1 MANVP
6 NGTTMA
12 TGPFTKSPKATQRA
26 NFLRDATLLELTT
39 RQRSIKIKTKKRPNK
54 ASAVAV
60 LAIAQGPKLV
70 AEMTAANKPARGP
83 QSCCANRANAKLAS
97 QPDKAE
103 GNLNA
108 NSFKPKIDALIAC
121 NQ

>member
-6 NGTTMA
+6 NGKTMA

-26 NFLRDATLLELTT
+26 NFLRDATLLVLMT
-39 RQRSIKIKTKKRPNK
+39 RQRSMKIKTKKRPSK

-60 LAIAQGPKLV
+60 LAMAQGPKLV
-70 AEMTAANKPARGP
+70 AEMTAASKPARGP
-83 QSCCANRANAKLAS
+83 HCRYANRAKTRLAS
-97 QPDKAE
+97 QPDNAE
-103 GNLNA
+103 GNLKA
-108 NSFKPKIDALIAC
+108 NSLKPKTEALMAC